1 MVILN
6 EQKKKL
12 IKEIAEKHNLD
23 LIVLFGSQAKNRASK
38 ESDIDIGIYSKSG
51 LDFDKKIKILKDFS
65 DIFESN
71 NIDLG
76 IISSNSPLLMYSI
89 LKDGEVLY
97 EKENSL
103 VYKLRFY
110 AWKLLAE
117 SKSFRDHSFSLLK
130 NKIALL

>member
-1 MVILN
+1 
-6 EQKKKL
+6 
-12 IKEIAEKHNLD
+12 
-23 LIVLFGSQAKNRASK
+23 
-38 ESDIDIGIYSKSG
+38 
-51 LDFDKKIKILKDFS
+51 LDFDKKINISKDLA
-65 DIFESN
+65 DVFESN

>member
-1 MVILN
+1 MIVLDKQKN
-6 EQKKKL
+6 EL

-23 LIVLFGSQAKNRASK
+23 LIVLFGSWAKNRAIK

-51 LDFDKKIKILKDFS
+51 LDFDKKINISKDFS
-65 DIFESN
+65 ELFESN
-71 NIDLG
+71 NIDVS

-89 LKDGEVLY
+89 LKDGKVLY

-103 VYKLRFY
+103 VNKLRFY

-130 NKIALL
+130 NKIAML